1 MEIVLSCG
9 SHLKKCRKQ
18 AVSDAVEVLAK
29 RIEELENQAAFQD
42 ESHDSLN
49 AIVARQDGEILE
61 LKRQFGLLNQRIRE
75 LGDIAP
81 GAQAQDETP
90 PHY

>member
-1 MEIVLSCG
+1 MSDSIEI
-9 SHLKKCRKQ
+9 
-18 AVSDAVEVLAK
+18 LAK
-29 RIEELENQAAFQD
+29 RIEELESQAAFQD
-42 ESHDSLN
+42 ELHESLN
-49 AIVARQDGEILE
+49 TIVARQDGEIIE
-61 LKRQFGLLNQRIRE
+61 LKRQFGLLNERIKE